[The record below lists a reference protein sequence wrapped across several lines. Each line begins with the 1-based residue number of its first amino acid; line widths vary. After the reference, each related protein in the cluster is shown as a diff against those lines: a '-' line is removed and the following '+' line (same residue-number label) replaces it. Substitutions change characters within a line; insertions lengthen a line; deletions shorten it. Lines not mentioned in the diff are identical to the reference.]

1 MKILIT
7 ELTKE
12 VEQMLLYL
20 LLACKSQESVIDTGF
35 CHEKISVT
43 DLATNL
49 TDEQKEVSYIIEKQF
64 DEMEI
69 PHNITAAAI
78 VNAYAE
84 SGLSSEVIGDGGNSI
99 GVFQLNINGLGHKL
113 TDYMKSN
120 LYTNSNVVG
129 LQVLKNKKLLE
140 ADKDNKNIPYLT
152 SIFTKEIM
160 RPKNKEEKA
169 EYRSRLAKEIFPER
183 I

>member
-1 MKILIT
+1 
-7 ELTKE
+7 
-12 VEQMLLYL
+12 MLLYL
-20 LLACKSQESVIDTGF
+20 LFACTDSNQKFDTGF
-35 CHEKISVT
+35 CQEQIFVT
-43 DLATNL
+43 DLANNL

-69 PHNITAAAI
+69 PDNITAAAI

-84 SGLSSEVIGDGGNSI
+84 SGLDSEIIGDGGDSI

-113 TDYMKSN
+113 TNDMKSN
-120 LYTNSNVVG
+120 LYTNSNIVG
-129 LQVLKNKKLLE
+129 LQVLKNRTLLD
-140 ADKDNKNIPYLT
+140 ADKNNKDIAYLT
-152 SIFTKEIM
+152 GIFTKEIM

-169 EYRSRLAKEIFPER
+169 EYRSRLAQQIFPDR